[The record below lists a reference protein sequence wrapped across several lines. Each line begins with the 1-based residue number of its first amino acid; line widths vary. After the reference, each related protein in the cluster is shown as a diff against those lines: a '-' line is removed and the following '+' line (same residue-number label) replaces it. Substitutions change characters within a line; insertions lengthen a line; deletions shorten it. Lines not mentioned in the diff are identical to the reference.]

1 MRRIRDISYNE
12 LDSLLSIINT
22 QSLSFDLYAEI
33 VTDLYTYKVHQ
44 LAIDAIL
51 VIVKTVKEGDTSK
64 LLEYALVIKD
74 NFDEQVSHEIADLKK
89 YTDRDSELIACVDD
103 YIYRLAV
110 SNVIHR
116 ELFKA

>member
-89 YTDRDSELIACVDD
+89 YRDSEPMACVDD

-110 SNVIHR
+110 SNVIQR

>member
-51 VIVKTVKEGDTSK
+51 VIVKTVKEGDKSK
-64 LLEYALVIKD
+64 LLDYALVIKD
-74 NFDEQVSHEIADLKK
+74 NFDEQVALQIADL
-89 YTDRDSELIACVDD
+89 TRHWDSQYEMSQELTD
-103 YIYRLAV
+103 YIKKLATLQA
-110 SNVIHR
+110 IQL
-116 ELFKA
+116 ELFKS